1 LKGADGSLVYGS
13 VQPGVKEG
21 LAKLKSWVAKGY
33 IPMEA
38 PVWDEAKAGSYVSAG
53 RAGSFTGPYWSE
65 AWPMGDL
72 TKNNPNAELAT
83 YQLPVGANGK
93 SMHFATHPYA
103 GAIFINKEMK
113 NPEVFFKYGNFLFD
127 NIADPK
133 AGSEYENGWSKGY
146 DWDIVDGKVTTDLK
160 KIPGGGVRVFFYS
173 LLMSQGPRIPSQN
186 IQALVNLAKN
196 GKPQTPYEQ
205 YWSQLAPPI
214 EIKSSS
220 NVWNQR
226 QNRVMNAFTGGS
238 TTTMMDKGDYLN
250 KLEMEVFSKI
260 VFGNEP
266 IEAYDKFI
274 TDWKAQGGDAITK
287 EVNEWYKSVT
297 KK

>member
-1 LKGADGSLVYGS
+1 
-13 VQPGVKEG
+13 
-21 LAKLKSWVAKGY
+21 
-33 IPMEA
+33 
-38 PVWDEAKAGSYVSAG
+38 
-53 RAGSFTGPYWSE
+53 
-65 AWPMGDL
+65 
-72 TKNNPNAELAT
+72 
-83 YQLPVGANGK
+83 
-93 SMHFATHPYA
+93 
-103 GAIFINKEMK
+103 
-113 NPEVFFKYGNFLFD
+113 
-127 NIADPK
+127 
-133 AGSEYENGWSKGY
+133 
-146 DWDIVDGKVTTDLK
+146 VDGKVTTDLK

-266 IEAYDKFI
+266 IEAYEKFI